1 MELSSTLC
9 RVQEAYQQDR
19 AAKAVLENVR
29 TVAGKAAKAWGLEAL
44 AAERREARRERTR
57 VITEMAVLQKHRFPE
72 EEDRLFSENPDR
84 GFGNT

>member
-57 VITEMAVLQKHRFPE
+57 VIAEMAALQKHRFPE